1 VEHLGHNGCMTAQG
15 AHGERID
22 NCGPPP
28 AYTTDIGP
36 DFRVRTRDT
45 LAADVIVTDFRT
57 TTNLAVPRM
66 PDTGHALRLHV
77 VRRGAW
83 TLQYGR
89 DDVALGPGRVMVR
102 RSTGLTGFE
111 MLPYTS
117 GATIGLP
124 AGVLGSAA
132 AEPFMAAATAPEVR
146 LLLAHAGMLQDTIHQ
161 LTESGIEAARNALV
175 ELFRAVVHRY
185 VDPCEP
191 ALVPALVR
199 AARQLIDRRLAHPEL
214 TPGLLAQ
221 ELHVSVRT
229 LSRAFATTAE
239 PAAAYIRRRRL
250 EEARRDLAAGSTVS
264 EVAARWQFA
273 DTSHFIR
280 TFRKRYDRT
289 PAQYSRSLRPD
300 SRNGYRRLAG

>member
-1 VEHLGHNGCMTAQG
+1 MTAPGVRGEQIDSCGRPPEYAVDTSRG
-15 AHGERID
+15 A
-22 NCGPPP
+22 
-28 AYTTDIGP
+28 
-36 DFRVRTRDT
+36 RVHTRDT
-45 LAADVIVTDFRT
+45 LAGDVIVTDFRT
-57 TTNLAVPRM
+57 TTTLAVPRS
-66 PDTGHALRLHV
+66 PDTGDTLRLHV

-83 TLQYGR
+83 TLRYGH
-89 DDVALGPGRVMVR
+89 DDVALGPGQVMVR

-124 AGVLGSAA
+124 AAALGGAA
-132 AEPFMAAATAPEVR
+132 AGPFIAAAAAPEVR
-146 LLLAHAGMLQDTIHQ
+146 LLLAHASMLQDTIDH
-161 LTESGIEAARNALV
+161 LTETGIEAARNALV
-175 ELFRAVVHRY
+175 ELFHAVVHRS
-185 VDPCEP
+185 VNHGEP

-199 AARQLIDRRLAHPEL
+199 AARELADRRLTHPEL
-214 TPGLLAQ
+214 TPRLLAR

-250 EEARRDLAAGSTVS
+250 EEGRRDLAAGRTVS

-280 TFRKRYDRT
+280 AFRKRYDRT
-289 PAQYSRSLRPD
+289 PADYSLSLRP
-300 SRNGYRRLAG
+300 RLP